1 MAVDGDV
8 QTDRLEP
15 GDGLL
20 GGGVGRLKPL
30 VGGGDLGV
38 DQLEVELATRSPGER
53 SCTERIKNQGQGIEG
68 STEDD
73 N

>member
-8 QTDRLEP
+8 QTNGLEA
-15 GDGLL
+15 GDGPV
-20 GGGVGRLKPL
+20 GGGVGGLEPL
-30 VGGGDLGV
+30 VGCGDLGV

>member
-8 QTDRLEP
+8 QTDSLEP

-38 DQLEVELATRSPGER
+38 DQLEVELTISIPGR
-53 SCTERIKNQGQGIEG
+53 RDQK
-68 STEDD
+68 
-73 N
+73 